1 MLLETPWMKLLH
13 EWAPEM
19 LQENI
24 LDCHRIVARMF
35 LKYLQDYVI
44 LVLRVVEPSVKSFQF
59 YVLPEMSNK

>member
-1 MLLETPWMKLLH
+1 
-13 EWAPEM
+13 M

-44 LVLRVVEPSVKSFQF
+44 LVLRVVELSVKSFLL
-59 YVLPEMSNK
+59 YVLVNELPEMSNK